1 MTTDEVHIWQTR
13 AGRPEDVQAAFELLD
28 GAERAR
34 ALRYRLRRAHDLFVT
49 ARALL
54 RQALGHHLGISS
66 AAVALRYGKHGKPEL
81 AEESDFRFNLSHSGD
96 TAVLAVSR
104 GREVG
109 IDVEDTSRE
118 VDALGLARRFFSRA
132 EAAWVLSH
140 PSELFQAAFFTCWTG
155 KEAYLKARGDGLL
168 FPLDAFE
175 VLPEGDRLNLK
186 VYGDSKDTRH
196 LVQPLQ
202 WKDTGGHCAFADPRG
217 LATSLPAAHNQ
228 LSPPPPSREP
238 LTSYLAS
245 PSPHRSTPLA
255 FSL

>member
-186 VYGDSKDTRH
+186 VYGDSKETRRWSMQILELGAGLSAAVAVEGYGWTLRVRGFPRPRH
-196 LVQPLQ
+196 VAASCPQSTLTTPAQP
-202 WKDTGGHCAFADPRG
+202 
-217 LATSLPAAHNQ
+217 
-228 LSPPPPSREP
+228 
-238 LTSYLAS
+238 
-245 PSPHRSTPLA
+245 
-255 FSL
+255 